1 MTYPIQR
8 TALILLAGTALT
20 ACASPRYPTQARL
33 LDLPP
38 PAVAPPAQAAPQ
50 QLAQADAPL
59 APHASVPVE
68 SAPLAPP
75 APAPTPAPRAPETAA
90 PALAAAESAPA
101 LAMAPT
107 GEDAAARVRHR
118 HHHAA
123 AAPVEDAE
131 PATYKVRKGD
141 TLEKVAPKLGV
152 DIETLA
158 KLNGLKKPYRLHPGQ
173 VLHGPQPEGHASAK
187 GKAAGRAH
195 AESYV
200 VKKGDTLFSIAKAH
214 GISVEQLK
222 AANHLGRSNSISH
235 GQTLRLAGDAEP
247 ADETPAPRGRHRGE
261 APAEEPAS
269 HGAMGRVVEVEGAG
283 RSYRVRRGDTA
294 EKAARKLG
302 VSVEEL
308 GRLNHLKRPYHV
320 RAGQTLHGAGGSTS
334 KAYVVARGDTLAA
347 IAQRF
352 GVSEGELRA
361 ANGLKRHAAV
371 KPGRRLRL
379 PGGSRDRGRE
389 EYQPPRYTPPAGGP
403 LPPMRP
409 STPLPS
415 QPQPYSPGGG
425 GGGSGITGAPSA
437 SAPIPD
443 AEISQRG
450 RGLFAWPIKGAII
463 AGFGD
468 RGGGQRNDGLDIR
481 ANAGDPVRAAA
492 AGNVVYAGD
501 QVPGFGN
508 LVLIQHADGWVTAY
522 GHLGRVDVRMQQK
535 VSQGQ
540 QIGEAGTSG
549 GVSEPQLHFE
559 VRYKPSPDDRAR
571 PVDPALVLPK

>member
-1 MTYPIQR
+1 MTYPMQR

-20 ACASPRYPTQARL
+20 ACASPRYPAEARL

-38 PAVAPPAQAAPQ
+38 PAAAPAPPQ

-59 APHASVPVE
+59 APRAAAPVE
-68 SAPLAPP
+68 SRALEAPAPQPAPPP
-75 APAPTPAPRAPETAA
+75 APESAA
-90 PALAAAESAPA
+90 PAVAATESAQA
-101 LAMAPT
+101 LAMT
-107 GEDAAARVRHR
+107 DEGEDAAARVRHR
-118 HHHAA
+118 RHHAGAA
-123 AAPVEDAE
+123 AAAE
-131 PATYKVRKGD
+131 EAQPATYKVRKGD
-141 TLEKVAPKLGV
+141 TLEKVAPKLGT
-152 DIETLA
+152 DIETLV
-158 KLNGLKKPYRLHPGQ
+158 KVNGLKKPYRLHPGQ
-173 VLHGPQPEGHASAK
+173 VLRGPEPEGHAKAK
-187 GKAAGRAH
+187 TGGKAR

-200 VKKGDTLFSIAKAH
+200 VKRGDTLFSIAKAH
-214 GISVEQLK
+214 GVTVEQLK

-235 GQTLRLAGDAEP
+235 GQTLKMPGGEAEA
-247 ADETPAPRGRHRGE
+247 ADETPEPRGRHHAA
-261 APAEEPAS
+261 APEEPAAR
-269 HGAMGRVVEVEGAG
+269 GATGHVVEVAGAG
-283 RSYRVRRGDTA
+283 RSYRVRRGDTP

-308 GRLNHLKRPYHV
+308 ARLNHLKRPVHV
-320 RAGQTLHGAGGSTS
+320 RAGQTLHGAGGATS

-352 GVSEGELRA
+352 GVSEAELRA
-361 ANGLKRHAAV
+361 ENGLKRRAAV

-379 PGGSRDRGRE
+379 PGGSRDHERQ
-389 EYQPPRYTPPAGGP
+389 EYTPPRYAPPSGAP

-409 STPLPS
+409 SQPLPS
-415 QPQPYSPGGG
+415 QPQPYSPS
-425 GGGSGITGAPSA
+425 GGSGITGAPSA
-437 SAPIPD
+437 SAALPD

-450 RGLFAWPIKGAII
+450 RGLFAWPIKGPVI

-540 QIGEAGTSG
+540 QIGEAGSSG

-571 PVDPALVLPK
+571 PVDPMLVLPK